1 MGGHPASCDGL
12 GKATSLGLTQT
23 LILNL
28 TLSLTFMLTILGD
41 GPGVSPTHR
50 TLWDLGTRSQI
61 QFAKTPQMVVKQTW
75 V

>member
-1 MGGHPASCDGL
+1 MGWVGTQHPVMGWEKRQVWASL
-12 GKATSLGLTQT
+12 RL
-23 LILNL
+23 
-28 TLSLTFMLTILGD
+28 LSLTFMLTILGD

-61 QFAKTPQMVVKQTW
+61 QFAKTPQMVMKQTW